1 VPRICC
7 LRLESWPFRFVSFLL
22 LHSNVSYTRLSIGFI
37 PGLSYTRQLSGF
49 ERHLQGRSCSQ
60 PSGSADP
67 DDHRQIPFK
76 SLLFIPNDP
85 IENQDYYTSTPV
97 PKISSFTPGH
107 LTIWHLLSRSVLPM
121 NMGGGLVFGLIAIS
135 MHVLFCFFFVVCI
148 LQDLVLS

>member
-1 VPRICC
+1 MPRICC

-67 DDHRQIPFK
+67 DDHQQILLK

-97 PKISSFTPGH
+97 PKISSFVPGFRH
-107 LTIWHLLSRSVLPM
+107 DRLGTELWALAATRRPLACFAFL
-121 NMGGGLVFGLIAIS
+121 AIC
-135 MHVLFCFFFVVCI
+135 MRVCFVAEP
-148 LQDLVLS
+148 